1 MSAVAPLPSTNLSSS
16 QIAGSIDGFVDAM
29 DTYLTNN
36 PFEKLS
42 AFFRLNHPIYSP
54 DPLWGKSFD
63 LLLVRSLEKTDKKE
77 TDDWERTL
85 QLAELVEP
93 ACPEWAK
100 IAQSICFFQLKKKSE
115 GNAIVEKMVANDAR
129 KDNPPYHLIQLISR
143 QWQFESEND
152 SRLASA
158 VTALIQSY
166 DAKSKP
172 PIPKSNL
179 IPLYYI
185 RA

>member
-1 MSAVAPLPSTNLSSS
+1 MSAVAPLTSTNLSSS

-42 AFFRLNHPIYSP
+42 AFFHLNHPIYSP

-63 LLLVRSLEKTDKKE
+63 LLLVRSLQKTDKK
-77 TDDWERTL
+77 DSDWERTL
-85 QLAELVEP
+85 QLAQLVEP

-115 GNAIVEKMVANDAR
+115 GTAIVEKMVANDAR
-129 KDNPPYHLIQLISR
+129 KDNPAFHLIELIRR

-152 SRLASA
+152 ACLASA

-179 IPLYYI
+179 IPLYFI

>member
-1 MSAVAPLPSTNLSSS
+1 MSAVAPLPSTSPSSS

-29 DTYLTNN
+29 DAYLSSN

-42 AFFRLNHPIYSP
+42 AFFHLNHPIYSP

-63 LLLVRSLEKTDKKE
+63 LLLVRSFQKTDQK
-77 TDDWERTL
+77 DADWERTL
-85 QLAELVEP
+85 QLAQLIEP

-115 GNAIVEKMVANDAR
+115 GSAIVEKMVASDASE
-129 KDNPPYHLIQLISR
+129 KNTPSHLIELIRR
-143 QWQFESEND
+143 QWQFDSEND
-152 SRLASA
+152 PRLASA
-158 VTALIQSY
+158 VTALIQNY